1 MDYLAGIRDI
11 KRRIRA
17 VTNIQHVTRAMRMVA
32 AARLRRAQ
40 SRVLSARPYS
50 QKLTEVAGRLA
61 ATPRARELPLVA
73 PREVKTTGYLLITGD
88 RGLAGAY
95 NATLINLAVSHL
107 AGAEKPVKLMTVGRK
122 GFQYFRQRPV
132 EILKYFADIKDD
144 FTLSQARGLAGQL
157 MELFLSGQL
166 DEVYLIY
173 SQFQSA
179 LLHIPR
185 VDRVLPIET
194 PVQEEEESEYIYEPE
209 PMGLLAALLPRYCET
224 MVYQALLE
232 SKASEHSARMIAME
246 SATSNAGEMID
257 QLTLSYNKARQSAI
271 TTEILEVASGAEALK
286 SGS

>member
-1 MDYLAGIRDI
+1 
-11 KRRIRA
+11 
-17 VTNIQHVTRAMRMVA
+17 
-32 AARLRRAQ
+32 
-40 SRVLSARPYS
+40 
-50 QKLTEVAGRLA
+50 
-61 ATPRARELPLVA
+61 
-73 PREVKTTGYLLITGD
+73 
-88 RGLAGAY
+88 
-95 NATLINLAVSHL
+95 
-107 AGAEKPVKLMTVGRK
+107 
-122 GFQYFRQRPV
+122 
-132 EILKYFADIKDD
+132 
-144 FTLSQARGLAGQL
+144 

-232 SKASEHSARMIAME
+232 SKASEHSARGAME